1 MNIYFSIAIYL
12 KKGGVLVGLNIL
24 EIEKLNSGY
33 GKSQVLFDVSLTIKE
48 KSICA
53 LLGPN
58 GSGKSTLMKSVFGLT
73 NIYSGSIKFNGEE
86 ITKKKPHERV
96 RLGLVYL
103 PQVDNVYDYLT
114 IKENLIMAG
123 SILSKEE
130 RVHRIEEVIEFHP
143 LLKRYF
149 NRKLITLSGGERQIV
164 AIAMA
169 LMLKPKMILFDE
181 PSAHLAPKFAEEIF
195 EKIKELNRMG
205 VTVLLVEQNVKKAL
219 EESEY
224 AYIMVSGRVIY
235 SGETSELRNSPEFS
249 KIFLGITK
257 SVTTSLAS

>member
-1 MNIYFSIAIYL
+1 M
-12 KKGGVLVGLNIL
+12 NIL

-33 GKSQVLFDVSLTIKE
+33 GKSQVLFDISLTVKE

-58 GSGKSTLMKSVFGLT
+58 GSGKSTLMKSIFGLT
-73 NIYSGSIKFNGEE
+73 SIYSGLIKFNGEE

-96 RLGLVYL
+96 KLGLVYL
-103 PQVDNVYDYLT
+103 PQVDNVYDSLT
-114 IKENLIMAG
+114 VKENLIMAS

-130 RVHRIEEVIEFHP
+130 RNNRIEEVIEFHP
-143 LLKRYF
+143 ILKRYF
-149 NRKLITLSGGERQIV
+149 NRKLVMLSGGERQIV
-164 AIAMA
+164 AMAMA

-181 PSAHLAPKFAEEIF
+181 PSAHLAPKFVEEIF
-195 EKIKELNRMG
+195 EKIKELNHIG

-224 AYIMVSGRVIY
+224 AYIMVSGRIVY
-235 SGETSELRNSPEFS
+235 GAETNKLRDLPEFN
-249 KIFLGITK
+249 KIFLGIEK
-257 SVTTSLAS
+257 PTTIF